1 MRWRDR
7 LIGVVLGAII
17 GIGIVTA
24 FVFLYSEQTVDAPSL
39 SGGDGNARGGQS
51 GGGAGSFGA
60 HREPPPIA
68 HVSVI
73 GGAPPTTGPAE
84 LHYRKGDVV
93 RLRVTSDAS
102 IGRLVLLGYG
112 ISFNVAADEP
122 ELIRFK
128 ASKAGNF
135 PLIVAV
141 SHIDVARITVG
152 QP

>member
-7 LIGVVLGAII
+7 LIGVVLGAIL

-39 SGGDGNARGGQS
+39 SGGGP
-51 GGGAGSFGA
+51 GAGSDGA
-60 HREPPPIA
+60 GRPHAKPPPVA
-68 HVSVI
+68 DVSVI
-73 GGAPPTTGPAE
+73 GGAPPPSGPAE
-84 LHYRKGDVV
+84 LQYGRGDLV
-93 RLRVTSDAS
+93 RLRVISDAS
-102 IGRLVLLGYG
+102 VGVELLGYG
-112 ISFNVAADEP
+112 ISRTVVADQP

-135 PLIVAV
+135 PLIVAD

-152 QP
+152 RPPAP

>member
-7 LIGVVLGAII
+7 LNGVVLGAII

-24 FVFLYSEQTVDAPSL
+24 FVFLYSEQTVDA
-39 SGGDGNARGGQS
+39 
-51 GGGAGSFGA
+51 
-60 HREPPPIA
+60 PPPIA

-152 QP
+152 Q